1 MKLQRPSLEGV
12 QHAKLQLK
20 EVCKETVLEL
30 NKRLSEMTGAFVFL
44 KREDLQQVRS
54 FKIRGAYNKIASLTP
69 QERERGIV
77 CASAGN
83 HAQGFAFACN
93 HLKIRGRVYMPAT
106 APQQKIAQVKMF
118 GEGFVETILTGDTYD
133 ACQKVALDTA
143 KKEGQTFIH
152 AFDDV
157 QVIEGQATIALEMIA
172 QHTEGFDY
180 IFVPV
185 GGGGLVSGILTVF
198 KALSPKTKIIGVE
211 PEGAQSMKLA
221 LELNKRIPLKEMDRF
236 VDGAAVRQVGAL
248 PFEIC
253 KEFLDDVVHVP
264 EGKICQAILDLYNKE
279 GIVAEPAGA
288 LAIAALDLVE
298 YDLKNKHIGVLLCG
312 GNNDIL
318 RMPEIKERALLYAN
332 LKHYFIIDFP
342 QRAGALKQFVN
353 EVLGPE
359 DDITHFEFSK
369 KSSKSVAPAVV
380 GIELKSKDD
389 LGFLVDRMKNHNFKF
404 DYLNEKENLFQ
415 FLK

>member
-1 MKLQRPSLEGV
+1 MKLQSPSLEGV

-44 KREDLQQVRS
+44 KREDLQEVRS
-54 FKIRGAYNKIASLTP
+54 FKIRGAYNKIVSLTP

-106 APQQKIAQVKMF
+106 VSQQKIAQVKMF

-133 ACQKVALDTA
+133 ACQKVALETA

-157 QVIEGQATIALEMIA
+157 QVIEGQATIALEIIA

-253 KEFLDDVVHVP
+253 KEFLDDLVHVP

-298 YDLKNKHIGVLLCG
+298 YDLKNKNIGVLLCG

-318 RMPEIKERALLYAN
+318 RMPEIKERALVYAN

-353 EVLGPE
+353 EVLGPD

-369 KSSKSVAPAVV
+369 KSSKSVASAVV

-389 LGFLVDRMKNHNFKF
+389 LGFLVDRMKNHNFNF

>member
-1 MKLQRPSLEGV
+1 MKLLRPSLEGI

-20 EVCKETVLEL
+20 EVCKETVLEF

-93 HLKIRGRVYMPAT
+93 YLKIRGRVYIPAT

-133 ACQKVALDTA
+133 ACQKVALETA

-157 QVIEGQATIALEMIA
+157 QVIEGQATVALEMIA

-236 VDGAAVRQVGAL
+236 VDGAAVRRVGAL

-253 KEFLDDVVHVP
+253 KDFLDDLVHVP
-264 EGKICQAILDLYNKE
+264 EGKICQTILDLYNKE

-298 YDLKNKHIGVLLCG
+298 YDLKNKNVGVLLCG

-318 RMPEIKERALLYAN
+318 RMPEIKERALLYAS

-342 QRAGALKQFVN
+342 QRSGALKQFVN
-353 EVLGPE
+353 EVLGPD

-380 GIELKSKDD
+380 GVELKSKDD
-389 LGFLVDRMKNHNFKF
+389 LGFLVDRMKNHNFNF

>member
-1 MKLQRPSLEGV
+1 MKLQSPSLEGV

-44 KREDLQQVRS
+44 KREDLQEVRS
-54 FKIRGAYNKIASLTP
+54 FKIRGAYNKIVSLTP

-106 APQQKIAQVKMF
+106 VSQQKIAQVKMF

-133 ACQKVALDTA
+133 ACQKVALETA

-157 QVIEGQATIALEMIA
+157 QVIEGQATIALEIIA

-253 KEFLDDVVHVP
+253 KEFLDDLVHVP

-298 YDLKNKHIGVLLCG
+298 YDLKNKNIGVLLCG

-318 RMPEIKERALLYAN
+318 RMPEIKERALVYAN

-353 EVLGPE
+353 EVLGPD

-389 LGFLVDRMKNHNFKF
+389 LGFLVDRMKNHNFNF

>member
-1 MKLQRPSLEGV
+1 MKLQSPSLEGV

-44 KREDLQQVRS
+44 KREDLQEVRS
-54 FKIRGAYNKIASLTP
+54 FKIRGAYNKIVSLTP

-106 APQQKIAQVKMF
+106 VPQQKIAQVKMF

-133 ACQKVALDTA
+133 ACQKVALETA

-157 QVIEGQATIALEMIA
+157 QVIEGQATIALEIIA

-253 KEFLDDVVHVP
+253 KEFLDDLVHVP

-298 YDLKNKHIGVLLCG
+298 YDLKNKNIGVLLCG

-318 RMPEIKERALLYAN
+318 RMPEIKERALVYAN

-353 EVLGPE
+353 EVLGPD

-369 KSSKSVAPAVV
+369 KSSKSVASAVV

-389 LGFLVDRMKNHNFKF
+389 LGFLVDRMKNHNFNF

>member
-20 EVCKETVLEL
+20 EVCKETVLES

-133 ACQKVALDTA
+133 ACQKVALETA

-180 IFVPV
+180 VFVPV

-253 KEFLDDVVHVP
+253 KEFLDDLVHVP

-298 YDLKNKHIGVLLCG
+298 YDLKNKNIGVLLCG

>member
-1 MKLQRPSLEGV
+1 MKLQSPSLEGI

-44 KREDLQQVRS
+44 KREDLQEVRS
-54 FKIRGAYNKIASLTP
+54 FKIRGAYNKIVSLTP

-106 APQQKIAQVKMF
+106 VPQQKIAQVKMF

-133 ACQKVALDTA
+133 ACQKVALETA

-157 QVIEGQATIALEMIA
+157 QVIEGQATIALEIIA

-253 KEFLDDVVHVP
+253 KEFLDDLVHVP

-298 YDLKNKHIGVLLCG
+298 YDLKNKNIGVLLCG

-318 RMPEIKERALLYAN
+318 RMPEIKERALVYAN

-353 EVLGPE
+353 EVLGPD

-389 LGFLVDRMKNHNFKF
+389 LGFLVDRMKNHNFNF

>member
-1 MKLQRPSLEGV
+1 MKLLRPSLEGI
-12 QHAKLQLK
+12 QHAKLQLE
-20 EVCKETVLEL
+20 EVCKETVLEF

-93 HLKIRGRVYMPAT
+93 NLKIRGRVYMPAT

-133 ACQKVALDTA
+133 ACQKVALETA

-198 KALSPKTKIIGVE
+198 KVLSPKTKIIGVE

-236 VDGAAVRQVGAL
+236 VDGAAVRRVGAL

-253 KEFLDDVVHVP
+253 KEFLDDLVHVP
-264 EGKICQAILDLYNKE
+264 EGKICQTILDLYNKE

-298 YDLKNKHIGVLLCG
+298 YDLKNKNVGVLLCG

-318 RMPEIKERALLYAN
+318 RMPEIKERALVYAN

-353 EVLGPE
+353 EVLGPD
-359 DDITHFEFSK
+359 DDITPVSYTHLTLPTKLE
-369 KSSKSVAPAVV
+369 V
-380 GIELKSKDD
+380 
-389 LGFLVDRMKNHNFKF
+389 
-404 DYLNEKENLFQ
+404 
-415 FLK
+415 

>member
-1 MKLQRPSLEGV
+1 MKLQSPSLEGI

-44 KREDLQQVRS
+44 KREDLQEVRS
-54 FKIRGAYNKIASLTP
+54 FKIRGAYNKIVSLTP

-106 APQQKIAQVKMF
+106 VSQQKIAQVKMF

-133 ACQKVALDTA
+133 ACQKVALETA

-157 QVIEGQATIALEMIA
+157 QVIEGQATIALEIIA

-253 KEFLDDVVHVP
+253 KEFLDDLVHVP

-298 YDLKNKHIGVLLCG
+298 YDLKNKNIGVLLCG

-318 RMPEIKERALLYAN
+318 RMPEIKERALVYAN

-353 EVLGPE
+353 EVLGPD

-369 KSSKSVAPAVV
+369 KSSKSVASAVV

-389 LGFLVDRMKNHNFKF
+389 LGFLVDRMKNHNFNF

>member
-20 EVCKETVLEL
+20 EVCKETVLES

-133 ACQKVALDTA
+133 ACQKVALETA

-180 IFVPV
+180 VFVPV

-211 PEGAQSMKLA
+211 PEGAKSMKFA

-236 VDGAAVRQVGAL
+236 VDGAAVRQVGVL

-253 KEFLDDVVHVP
+253 KEFLDDLVHVP

-298 YDLKNKHIGVLLCG
+298 YDLKNKNIGVLLCG

-389 LGFLVDRMKNHNFKF
+389 LGFLVDRMKNHNFNF

>member
-20 EVCKETVLEL
+20 EVCKETVLES

-106 APQQKIAQVKMF
+106 VPQQKIAQVKMF

-133 ACQKVALDTA
+133 ACQKVALETA

-180 IFVPV
+180 VFVPV

-221 LELNKRIPLKEMDRF
+221 LELNKHIPLKEMDRF
-236 VDGAAVRQVGAL
+236 VDGAAVRQVGVL

-253 KEFLDDVVHVP
+253 KEFLDDLVNVP

-298 YDLKNKHIGVLLCG
+298 YDLKNKNIGVLLCG

-389 LGFLVDRMKNHNFKF
+389 LGFLVDRMKNHNFNF

>member
-1 MKLQRPSLEGV
+1 
-12 QHAKLQLK
+12 
-20 EVCKETVLEL
+20 
-30 NKRLSEMTGAFVFL
+30 
-44 KREDLQQVRS
+44 
-54 FKIRGAYNKIASLTP
+54 
-69 QERERGIV
+69 
-77 CASAGN
+77 
-83 HAQGFAFACN
+83 
-93 HLKIRGRVYMPAT
+93 MPVT
-106 APQQKIAQVKMF
+106 SPQQKIAQVKMF

-133 ACQKVALDTA
+133 ACQKVALETA
-143 KKEGQTFIH
+143 KIEGQTFIH

-157 QVIEGQATIALEMIA
+157 QVIEGQATIALELIS

-180 IFVPV
+180 VFVPV

-221 LELNKRIPLKEMDRF
+221 LELNKHIPLKEMDRF
-236 VDGAAVRQVGAL
+236 VDGAAVRQVGVL

-253 KEFLDDVVHVP
+253 KEFLDDLVNVP

-298 YDLKNKHIGVLLCG
+298 YDLKNKNIGVLLCG

-389 LGFLVDRMKNHNFKF
+389 LGFLVDRMKNHNFNF

>member
-1 MKLQRPSLEGV
+1 MKLQSPSLEGI

-44 KREDLQQVRS
+44 KREDLQEVRS
-54 FKIRGAYNKIASLTP
+54 FKIRGAYNKIVSLTP

-106 APQQKIAQVKMF
+106 VSQQKIAQVKMF

-133 ACQKVALDTA
+133 ACQKVALETA

-157 QVIEGQATIALEMIA
+157 QVIEGQATIALEIIA

-253 KEFLDDVVHVP
+253 KEFLDDLVHVP

-298 YDLKNKHIGVLLCG
+298 YDLKNKNIGVLLCG

-318 RMPEIKERALLYAN
+318 RMPEIKERALVYAN

-353 EVLGPE
+353 EVLGPD

-389 LGFLVDRMKNHNFKF
+389 LGFLVDRMKNHNFNF

>member
-20 EVCKETVLEL
+20 EVCKETVLES

-106 APQQKIAQVKMF
+106 VPQQKIAQVKMF

-133 ACQKVALDTA
+133 ACQKVALETA

-211 PEGAQSMKLA
+211 PEGAQSMKFA

-253 KEFLDDVVHVP
+253 KEFLDDLVHVP

-389 LGFLVDRMKNHNFKF
+389 LGFLVDRMKNHNFNF